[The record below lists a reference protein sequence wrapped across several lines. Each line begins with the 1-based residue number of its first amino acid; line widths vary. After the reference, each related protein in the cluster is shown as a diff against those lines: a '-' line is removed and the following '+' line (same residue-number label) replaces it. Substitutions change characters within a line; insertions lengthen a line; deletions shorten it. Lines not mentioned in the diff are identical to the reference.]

1 MRRRLYNRIKSQRKP
16 LRREQMTIK
25 DGDVIVQYLPINED
39 GIILIDY
46 NLAKIYHKSLEQKFP
61 NNIILTTPLEIEVI
75 SKTDIE
81 LKSEF

>member
-25 DGDVIVQYLPINED
+25 DGDVIVQHLPINED

-61 NNIILTTPLEIEVI
+61 NNIVLTTPLEIEVI
-75 SKTDIE
+75 SKVDVE

>member
-1 MRRRLYNRIKSQRKP
+1 MRRSLYNRIKSQRRP

-25 DGDVIVQYLPINED
+25 DGDVIVQYVPMNEYGNPSMD
-39 GIILIDY
+39 RDVV
-46 NLAKIYHKSLEQKFP
+46 KIYHKTLKNLFP
-61 NNIILTTPLEIEVI
+61 NNTILTTPLEIEVI